1 VVLEKLVGRNCHYDL
16 ARLVFDKVGEREHRA
31 VTESGQQT
39 KENQKS
45 EQTRH
50 DQTRQASVHQRL
62 AILGELRPRSR
73 TAGKTGLAV
82 GVIAGIWNRGFV
94 RNYSMVN
101 GAVQKPA
108 ENGPEAVVTALGNR
122 SIVLVGMMGAGKSS
136 IGRRLAARLGIPF
149 IDADAEIESAAGM
162 TIPEIFDKHGEPY
175 FRAGEARVI
184 ARLLD
189 NGPQVLATGGGS
201 LMDAQTRALI
211 GEKGVSIWLKADIDV
226 LLKRTKRRNDRPLAE
241 KIKDLL
247 PIREP
252 LYAQADI
259 VVQSRDEPHENIVDE
274 IMIQLPRR
282 LGVGVE
288 KSS

>member
-1 VVLEKLVGRNCHYDL
+1 
-16 ARLVFDKVGEREHRA
+16 
-31 VTESGQQT
+31 
-39 KENQKS
+39 
-45 EQTRH
+45 
-50 DQTRQASVHQRL
+50 
-62 AILGELRPRSR
+62 
-73 TAGKTGLAV
+73 
-82 GVIAGIWNRGFV
+82 
-94 RNYSMVN
+94 MVN

-108 ENGPEAVVTALGNR
+108 ENGPEAAVVRALGNR

-162 TIPEIFDKHGEPY
+162 TIREIFDKHGEPY
-175 FRAGEARVI
+175 FRSGEARVI

-259 VVQSRDEPHENIVDE
+259 VVQSRDEPHDTIVDE
-274 IMIQLPRR
+274 IMMQLPRR
-282 LGVGVE
+282 LGVGAE
-288 KSS
+288 KPS